1 MATVLMTGANR
12 GIGLALARLYQARG
26 DAVVAVCREVSD
38 ELAALGVDVLAGVDV
53 TAADAGPRVAAALAG
68 RSIDVVINNAG
79 VFGDNTLG
87 TLDFDDV
94 LRQFAVNA
102 MGPLRLT
109 EALLPLMGPGGK
121 VAMVT
126 SRMGSIASNSSGG
139 YYAYRMSKAALN
151 AAGVSLARDLAPR
164 GIAVVLLHPGF
175 VQTRMVGFAGD
186 ITPEQSAAG
195 LAARIDALD
204 LASSGSFWHSNG
216 QALPW

>member
-1 MATVLMTGANR
+1 
-12 GIGLALARLYQARG
+12 
-26 DAVVAVCREVSD
+26 VVAVCREVSD
-38 ELAALGVDVLAGVDV
+38 ELAALGVEVLAGVDV
-53 TAADAGPRVAAALAG
+53 TAADAGARVAAALAG

-126 SRMGSIASNSSGG
+126 SRMGSIADNGSGG

>member
-1 MATVLMTGANR
+1 
-12 GIGLALARLYQARG
+12 
-26 DAVVAVCREVSD
+26 VVAVCREVSD

-126 SRMGSIASNSSGG
+126 SRMGSIADNGSGG

>member
-1 MATVLMTGANR
+1 MTGANR